1 MEQKSTFG
9 NKILPYFLLA
19 PSFIIIGYFLFYPTY
34 ETFRLS
40 LYRLG
45 PFGIR
50 KLFIKFENFIDLF
63 TSSDYLHS
71 FKVSFIFSFSV
82 VVFGLAIAL
91 AFAVL
96 INREIR
102 GINFYRAALIWPYAL
117 SSAIAGALWVFLF
130 DSAAGYMTYFF
141 SLLFDIKP
149 KWLTTGSLALF
160 VVTAAATWKNLG
172 YNIILFL
179 AGLQNIPADLQEAA
193 AIDGANRFQIFW
205 KVIFP
210 LLSPMTFFLL
220 IINLIYSYF
229 GSFGLIHVMTEGGPA
244 KATNILIYDL
254 YREAFINHNAGL
266 AAAESMILFA
276 VVVALT
282 LLQFRTSGRRVHY
295 Q

>member
-1 MEQKSTFG
+1 MEQKSTFN

-19 PSFIIIGYFLFYPTY
+19 PSLIIIGYFLFYPTY

-50 KLFIKFENFIDLF
+50 KIFIKFGNFVELF
-63 TSSDYLHS
+63 TSADYLHS
-71 FKVSFIFSFSV
+71 FNVSFVFSFSV
-82 VVFGLAIAL
+82 VVFGLAISL
-91 AFAVL
+91 GLAVL
-96 INREIR
+96 INKKIR

-117 SSAIAGALWVFLF
+117 SPAIAGALWVFLF
-130 DSAAGYMTYFF
+130 DSSAGYVNYFF
-141 SLLFDIKP
+141 SILFHVKP
-149 KWLTTGSLALF
+149 KWLTTGSLAII

-179 AGLQNIPADLQEAA
+179 AGLQNVPDDVLEAA
-193 AIDGANRFQIFW
+193 GIDGANRFNVFW
-205 KVIFP
+205 RITFP

-220 IINLIYSYF
+220 IMNLIYSYF

-244 KATNILIYDL
+244 DATNILIYDL
-254 YREAFINHNAGL
+254 YKEAFINHTAGL
-266 AAAESMILFA
+266 AAAESIILFA
-276 VVVALT
+276 VVMVLT
-282 LLQFRTSGRRVHY
+282 LVQFRTSGKGVHY

>member
-1 MEQKSTFG
+1 METKSTYD
-9 NKILPYFLLA
+9 NKILPYVLMA
-19 PSFIIIGYFLFYPTY
+19 PSFIIIGYFLFYPTF

-50 KLFIKFENFIDLF
+50 KLFVKFGNFIDLF
-63 TSSDYLHS
+63 TSPDYIHS
-71 FKVSFIFSFSV
+71 FNISFVFSFSV
-82 VVFGLAIAL
+82 VVFGLSISLAL
-91 AFAVL
+91 AVL
-96 INREIR
+96 VNRKIR

-117 SSAIAGALWVFLF
+117 SPAIAGALWVFLF
-130 DSAAGYMTYFF
+130 DSSAGYLNYFI
-141 SLLFDIKP
+141 SILFNVKP
-149 KWLTTGSLALF
+149 KWLTSGSLAIC

-179 AGLQNIPADLQEAA
+179 AGLQNIPDDILEAA
-193 AIDGANRFQIFW
+193 AIDGAGKSQTFW
-205 KVIFP
+205 RITFP

-220 IINLIYSYF
+220 IMNLIYSYF

-244 KATNILIYDL
+244 NATNILIYDL
-254 YREAFINHNAGL
+254 YKEAFINHNAGL

-276 VVVALT
+276 LVASLT
-282 LLQFRTSGRRVHY
+282 FLQFRTSGRGVHY

>member
-1 MEQKSTFG
+1 MEQKATFS
-9 NKILPYFLLA
+9 NTILPYVLLA

-50 KLFIKFENFIDLF
+50 KLFVKFENFVELF
-63 TSSDYLHS
+63 TSPDYLHS
-71 FKVSFIFSFSV
+71 FNVSLFFSASV
-82 VVFGLAIAL
+82 VLFGLAIAL
-91 AFAVL
+91 ALAVL
-96 INREIR
+96 INRQIR
-102 GINFYRAALIWPYAL
+102 GIYFYRAALIWPYAL
-117 SSAIAGALWVFLF
+117 SPAIAGALWVFLF
-130 DSAAGYMTYFF
+130 DPSAGYENYFF

-149 KWLTTGSLALF
+149 KWLTSGSLALL

-172 YNIILFL
+172 YNVILYL
-179 AGLQNIPADLQEAA
+179 AGLQNIPQDLHEAA
-193 AIDGANRFQIFW
+193 AIDGANRLQTFS
-205 KVIFP
+205 KVTFP

-220 IINLIYSYF
+220 IINLIYAYF

-244 KATNILIYDL
+244 NATNILIYDL
-254 YREAFINHNAGL
+254 YREAFINHKAGF

-282 LLQFRTSGRRVHY
+282 MLQFRTSGRRVHY

>member
-1 MEQKSTFG
+1 MEQRSTFN

-19 PSFIIIGYFLFYPTY
+19 PSLIIIGYFLFYPTF

-50 KLFIKFENFIDLF
+50 KLFIRFGNFIDLF
-63 TSSDYLHS
+63 TSADYLHS
-71 FKVSFIFSFSV
+71 FKISFVFSFSV
-82 VVFGLAIAL
+82 VIFGLAISLAL
-91 AFAVL
+91 AVV
-96 INREIR
+96 INRKIR

-117 SSAIAGALWVFLF
+117 SPAIAGALWVFLF
-130 DSAAGYMTYFF
+130 DSSAGYINYFF
-141 SLLFDIKP
+141 SILFHVKP
-149 KWLTTGSLALF
+149 KWLTTGSLAII

-179 AGLQNIPADLQEAA
+179 AGLQNIPEDIREAA
-193 AIDGANRFQIFW
+193 GIDGANRFQVFW
-205 KVIFP
+205 KITFP

-220 IINLIYSYF
+220 IMNLIYSYF

-244 KATNILIYDL
+244 NATNILIYDL
-254 YREAFINHNAGL
+254 YKEAFINHTAGL
-266 AAAESMILFA
+266 AAAESIVLFTL
-276 VVVALT
+276 VVILT
-282 LLQFRTSGRRVHY
+282 LVQFRTSGRGVHY

>member
-1 MEQKSTFG
+1 METKSTYD
-9 NKILPYFLLA
+9 NKILPYVLMA
-19 PSFIIIGYFLFYPTY
+19 PSFIIIGYFLFYPTF

-50 KLFIKFENFIDLF
+50 KLFVRFGNFIDLF
-63 TSSDYLHS
+63 TSPDYIHS
-71 FKVSFIFSFSV
+71 FNISFLFSFSV
-82 VVFGLAIAL
+82 VVFGLSISLAL
-91 AFAVL
+91 AVL
-96 INREIR
+96 INRKIR

-117 SSAIAGALWVFLF
+117 SPAIAGALWVFLF
-130 DSAAGYMTYFF
+130 DSSAGYLNYFF
-141 SLLFDIKP
+141 SILLDIKP
-149 KWLTTGSLALF
+149 KWLTSGSLAIC

-179 AGLQNIPADLQEAA
+179 AGLQNIPDDIVEAA
-193 AIDGANRFQIFW
+193 SIDGASKSQVFW
-205 KVIFP
+205 RIVFP

-220 IINLIYSYF
+220 IMNLIYSYF

-244 KATNILIYDL
+244 NATNILIYDL
-254 YREAFINHNAGL
+254 YKQAFINHNAGL

-276 VVVALT
+276 LVVILT
-282 LLQFRTSGRRVHY
+282 FLQFGTSGRGVHY

>member
-1 MEQKSTFG
+1 MEQRSTFN

-19 PSFIIIGYFLFYPTY
+19 PSLIIIGYFLFYPTF

-50 KLFIKFENFIDLF
+50 KLFLGLGNFVDLF
-63 TSSDYLHS
+63 TSADYLHS
-71 FKVSFIFSFSV
+71 FKISFVFSFSV
-82 VVFGLAIAL
+82 VIFGLTISLAL
-91 AFAVL
+91 AVV
-96 INREIR
+96 INRKIQ

-117 SSAIAGALWVFLF
+117 SPAIAGALWVFLF
-130 DSAAGYMTYFF
+130 DSSAGYINYFF
-141 SLLFDIKP
+141 SILFHIKP
-149 KWLTTGSLALF
+149 KWLTTGSLAII

-179 AGLQNIPADLQEAA
+179 AGLQNIPEDIREAA
-193 AIDGANRFQIFW
+193 GIDGASRFQVFW
-205 KVIFP
+205 KITFP

-220 IINLIYSYF
+220 IMNLIYSYF

-244 KATNILIYDL
+244 NATDILIYDL
-254 YREAFINHNAGL
+254 YKEAFINHTSGL
-266 AAAESMILFA
+266 AAAESIILFA
-276 VVVALT
+276 LVVILT
-282 LLQFRTSGRRVHY
+282 LVQFRTSGRGVHY